1 MTVKA
6 QSSITGN
13 GRQDHPMTQRS
24 SRPETFLFSHL
35 CPDSGTPQRRARPWH
50 SDARTGRYLLF
61 ALALLLAWPLAHAK
75 DKDTEGTTYSIPA
88 DIAALGCTGGG
99 TAYTCGPLTLAAH
112 DTIIVTTSAPTKITV
127 NGAFITGANS
137 AISEHSKPLGLTF
150 VVNGTTDL
158 GANSHVNANI
168 IGTGVVSTGDHVD
181 FTGDITT
188 LNAVINVGDWNVLVG
203 NLTTGSGAINVG
215 SNTHVT
221 GSILATVAG
230 VVNVGALSKVTG
242 NINTK
247 SGAVNMGAKSSVTGY
262 ISSTLAGVVT
272 IGAQASVDGDITT
285 VSGAIN
291 LGAQSTVGGTISDSV
306 AGAITVGYKAT
317 VGGGIS
323 TNSGAI
329 TLGDEVNVNKSVC
342 TGLAGAITVGDNV
355 AVHGNI
361 ATNNGAITVGYKSRV
376 EGTVGAVIG
385 AVTIASSAKVGTV
398 SSRFKCPSGPS
409 IKSREWR
416 QIFMR

>member
-1 MTVKA
+1 
-6 QSSITGN
+6 
-13 GRQDHPMTQRS
+13 MTQYTS
-24 SRPETFLFSHL
+24 LLKALLFNRP
-35 CPDSGTPQRRARPWH
+35 CPGGGTPVRRARSWRP
-50 SDARTGRYLLF
+50 DAHTGRFLLF
-61 ALALLLAWPLAHAK
+61 ALVLLLAWPLAHAQK
-75 DKDTEGTTYSIPA
+75 KVAGTTYRFPT

-99 TAYTCGPLTLAAH
+99 NSYICGPLTLAAH
-112 DTIIVTTSAPTKITV
+112 DTIIVITSTPTKITV
-127 NGAFITGANS
+127 NGAFITGAYS
-137 AISEHSKPLGLTF
+137 SISEHSQPEGLTF
-150 VVNGTTDL
+150 VVNGTTDI
-158 GANSHVNANI
+158 GAESHIRANI
-168 IGTGVVSTGDHVD
+168 IGTGVVTLGDLVN

-188 LNAVINVGDWNVLVG
+188 LNAVINVGSFNVFSG

-215 SNTHVT
+215 SNTHVD

-247 SGAVNMGAKSSVTGY
+247 SGAVNMGAKSSVNGY

-272 IGAQASVDGDITT
+272 IGAQANVDGDITT

-306 AGAITVGYKAT
+306 AGAITVGYKAA

-329 TLGDEVNVNKSVC
+329 TLGDEVNVKKSVC

-361 ATNNGAITVGYKSRV
+361 ATNVGAITVGDKSRV

-409 IKSREWR
+409 VKSREWR